1 MISKIRKNICSVIAF
16 ALIVL
21 LLCVIAFTG
30 MDSDTFS
37 AFFKQ
42 TCIAVRGYVG
52 SLCCLFLL
60 VLVALAFSKY
70 GKIRLGGKDA
80 KPEYSNFSWFS
91 CLFMAGMGIGIM
103 FYCQES
109 LFHLH
114 SNPYVGRVSGSP
126 EAIAYSLTLYDWTF
140 NAWGLYAMLGLIIAY
155 FHFNMGRELKI
166 SSIFPMRFN
175 YVLRRAIDIVM
186 ALGIVAG
193 LCTSLGLGVAQLCG
207 GFKYVF
213 HVNANPYIL
222 MMGICLIATWSVNSG
237 LKRGVKWLSNSS
249 TILVGVLVLLVIMF
263 AYLTHSISSYGSY
276 IGKGL
281 VAFFGNYIFYNDYF
295 NPKSDDWAASWAVF
309 YQMWYAAW
317 AAFVSVFVAKISK
330 GRSIREFILGVLIM
344 PSLITMLWF
353 GVYGTIG
360 TEIKDLI
367 FPAMQNDITSSL
379 FVFIENIT
387 TSHLAYLFMSAI
399 VLVTICLFFITSSDS
414 SSFVVAT
421 LLTPDKEAWTIG
433 KVSWSM
439 TQCFSAMVLFACGGL
454 ALVQMA
460 SVILGVI
467 VITIILAGMCY
478 FIYTLI
484 KNKALEK

>member
-1 MISKIRKNICSVIAF
+1 MIKKVKKNICSVIAF
-16 ALIVL
+16 ALIVVL
-21 LLCVIAFTG
+21 LLVIALTG
-30 MDSDTFS
+30 LDTDAFGL
-37 AFFKQ
+37 FFKQ

-60 VLVALAFSKY
+60 VLLALAFSKY
-70 GKIRLGGKDA
+70 GKIKLGGKEA
-80 KPEYSNFSWFS
+80 KPEFSNFSWFS

-114 SNPYVGRVSGSP
+114 SNPYVGHVSGSP
-126 EAIAYSLTLYDWTF
+126 ESIAYSLTLYDWTF

-155 FHFNMGRELKI
+155 FHFNKGRELKI
-166 SSIFPMRFN
+166 SSIFPLRFN
-175 YVLRRAIDIVM
+175 YLFRRAIDIVM

-207 GFKYVF
+207 GLKYVF

-249 TILVGVLVLLVIMF
+249 TILVAILVFLVIMF
-263 AYLTHSISSYGSY
+263 AYFTHSISNYAIY
-276 IGKGL
+276 IGHGL
-281 VAFFGNYIFYNDYF
+281 VTFLSNYVFYNDYF
-295 NPKSDDWAASWAVF
+295 NSKSDNWAATWPVF

-330 GRSIREFILGVLIM
+330 GRTIREFILGVLIL

-353 GVYGTIG
+353 GVFGTIG
-360 TEIKDLI
+360 TEIKDQI
-367 FPAMQNDITSSL
+367 FPAMENDITTSL

-387 TSHLAYLFMSAI
+387 TNHLAYLLMSAI
-399 VLVTICLFFITSSDS
+399 VLITICLFFITSSDS
-414 SSFVVAT
+414 SSYVVAT

-433 KVSWSM
+433 KISWSM
-439 TQCFSAMVLFACGGL
+439 TQCFCAMVLFACGGL

-467 VITIILAGMCY
+467 VITFILVGMVY
-478 FIYTLI
+478 FIYTLT
-484 KNKALEK
+484 KSK

>member
-1 MISKIRKNICSVIAF
+1 MISKLKKNICSIIAF

-21 LLCVIAFTG
+21 LLAVIAFMG
-30 MDSDTFS
+30 LDSEAFGL
-37 AFFKQ
+37 FFKQ

-52 SLCCLFLL
+52 FLCCLFLL
-60 VLVALAFSKY
+60 ILVILAVSKY
-70 GKIRLGGKDA
+70 GKIKLGGKDA

-114 SNPYVGRVSGSP
+114 SNPYVGWVSGSP
-126 EAIAYSLTLYDWTF
+126 ESIAYSLTLYDWTF

-155 FHFNMGRELKI
+155 FHFNKGRELKI
-166 SSIFPMRFN
+166 SSIFPMRFS

-249 TILVGVLVLLVIMF
+249 TILVGILVLLVILF
-263 AYLTHSISSYGSY
+263 AYLTHSVTNYGSY

-281 VAFFGNYIFYNDYF
+281 VTFFGNYIFYNDYF

-330 GRSIREFILGVLIM
+330 GRSIREFILGVLIL
-344 PSLITMLWF
+344 PSLVTMLWF

-367 FPAMQNDITSSL
+367 FPAMQNDITTSL
-379 FVFIENIT
+379 FIFIENIT
-387 TSHLAYLFMSAI
+387 TSHVAYLFMSAV

-421 LLTPDKEAWTIG
+421 LLTPDEEAWTIG

-439 TQCFSAMVLFACGGL
+439 TQCFCAMVLFACGGL

-467 VITIILAGMCY
+467 VITIIFAGMCY
-478 FIYTLI
+478 FLYTL
-484 KNKALEK
+484 KKSNS